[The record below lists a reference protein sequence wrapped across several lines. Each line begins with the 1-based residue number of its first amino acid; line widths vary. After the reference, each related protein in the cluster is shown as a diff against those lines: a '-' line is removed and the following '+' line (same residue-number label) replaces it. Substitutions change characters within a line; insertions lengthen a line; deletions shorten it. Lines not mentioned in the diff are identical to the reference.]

1 MNSKLFATTM
11 AAAAML
17 ASLGVHGPDPACAG
31 PVDISIQLGA
41 YLPAPPGVRIRIE
54 AGRPY
59 YVENNRRVYMKKKSK
74 GDNGKH
80 LGYEDRGRKKG
91 HGKKNGRD

>member
-1 MNSKLFATTM
+1 MNKKLLITTT
-11 AAAAML
+11 AAAAL
-17 ASLGVHGPDPACAG
+17 IVSLGIHRPDPACAG

-41 YLPAPPGVRIRIE
+41 YLPAPPGVSIHVE

-74 GDNGKH
+74 GDRGKH
-80 LGYEDRGRKKG
+80 LGYEERGRKKG
-91 HGKKNGRD
+91 HGKKSGRD